1 MNSVNTGDGSCKLYV
16 QARRIRGKYLPYLPN
31 VQKLSRLY
39 WHTTCISPPCTYSAC
54 TQTLDARP
62 KTHTTPVITDF
73 ALLKKCLIENRSPS
87 QRI

>member
-39 WHTTCISPPCTYSAC
+39 WHTICISPPCTNSAY

-73 ALLKKCLIENRSPS
+73 ALLKKCLIENRSLS